1 MKIIEWYEHPKV
13 TELDD
18 WFDDMTGDSLKEQ
31 YRDLFIG
38 VSCVADLK
46 YDMEKLIQNIKSDL
60 DTALDILDEFEDDDT
75 VGEYEVEDDA

>member
-1 MKIIEWYEHPKV
+1 MKTIEWYEHKKV

-46 YDMEKLIQNIKSDL
+46 YDMEKLIQNIKNDL
-60 DTALDILDEFEDDDT
+60 DTALDILDEFKDDDT

>member
-1 MKIIEWYEHPKV
+1 MKIIEWYEHKKV

-18 WFDDMTGDSLKEQ
+18 WFDDMKTDNLNEQ
-31 YRDLFIG
+31 YLELFIG

-46 YDMEKLIQNIKSDL
+46 YELEKLIQNIKSDL